1 MSNLVIK
8 LNNKDYNYVY
18 RRNALSL
25 RKLKT
30 EKKYLTLL
38 LEILKRKL
46 DNILFNFKIFFIKN
60 TKIIVIHPQTI
71 GYDLFF
77 RLLKYNRIFLY
88 VMDNSFFCVRSYN
101 VHPILE
107 NECLQCID
115 KLSPHEECDP
125 SPVLMSQTKNIK
137 HLENLKKYSKNII
150 FLSQNKNQSLL
161 LKLHFGNSVKV
172 RIIGMDTNEIKSE
185 NEGHLYHITKYDIV
199 FHGKPLIAKGI
210 LYFIKLAIILPE
222 LTFFVPDTKEN
233 IKLVFNGDIPSNI
246 FFKNI
251 TWETGLLEVVEDAKL
266 VINPSLWSAPIEGAL
281 VKSAVH
287 NSNVA
292 TVVSK
297 YGYENESTII
307 RNHLRLSIDLN
318 EAKSQVRSFF
328 SIIHY
333 NNRMG

>member
-125 SPVLMSQTKNIK
+125 SPVSMSQTKNIK

-251 TWETGLLEVVEDAKL
+251 TWETGLLEDSRKCK
-266 VINPSLWSAPIEGAL
+266 ISY
-281 VKSAVH
+281 KS
-287 NSNVA
+287 
-292 TVVSK
+292 
-297 YGYENESTII
+297 
-307 RNHLRLSIDLN
+307 
-318 EAKSQVRSFF
+318 
-328 SIIHY
+328 
-333 NNRMG
+333 